1 MRTRWIEVSVGLFML
16 LGLLAILGLAINVSG
31 LSLNSVAQDTYRLE
45 ARFENIGGLKARSKV
60 TLSGVQVGEVS
71 RITIDTKRLVA
82 LVEMNINSSVDYL
95 SKDTSAQIL
104 TSGLLGEQY
113 IGLSVGFEP
122 DTLKNGDT
130 IADTQSAMVLENLIG
145 KFLFN
150 KVSE

>member
-31 LSLNSVAQDTYRLE
+31 LSLNSAAQDTYRLE

-104 TSGLLGEQY
+104 TSGLLGEQH

>member
-31 LSLNSVAQDTYRLE
+31 LSLNSAGQDTYRLE